1 MFSKVSGRTSAP
13 PHRGS
18 LAPSRNKLQEKKKKK
33 KTEGTLQGPK
43 RRLGTPRV
51 WPSRGPRG
59 LDVGN
64 DGRLQRRVKV
74 RSPSPR
80 GRSKETEKRE
90 PRQKRGHGP
99 NFRPR
104 QSEPGGRGRG
114 GTPDEAFAAR
124 IREGASRMDQNE
136 TNSRGKQLTKE
147 GRACLADGE
156 TWSIASAAREK

>member
-1 MFSKVSGRTSAP
+1 MDERQ
-13 PHRGS
+13 PHRTGEAW
-18 LAPSRNKLQEKKKKK
+18 LLPEINFKKKKKK

-136 TNSRGKQLTKE
+136 TNSRGTQLTKE

-156 TWSIASAAREK
+156 TWSISSAAREK